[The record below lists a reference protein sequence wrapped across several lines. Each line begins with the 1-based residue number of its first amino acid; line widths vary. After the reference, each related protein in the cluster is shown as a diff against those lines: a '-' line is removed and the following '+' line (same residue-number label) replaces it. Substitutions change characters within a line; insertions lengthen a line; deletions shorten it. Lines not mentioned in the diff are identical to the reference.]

1 LETHLSFENIIYE
14 QKGPIA
20 YLTLNR
26 PKKLNALNAE
36 MMTEFREAMGV
47 VEADTE
53 VRALIITG
61 AGRAFSSGFDIQ
73 KGSCAIDPKTS
84 TVDAWRTRLQGLVET
99 FMTVWNCSKPVIAA
113 VNGYAL
119 GGGCEL
125 VQVCDIK
132 IASDRAIMGEPEI
145 RAGFGPPLLI
155 TPYSVN
161 LANAKELLLTG
172 DTVDAC
178 EAARIGLVN
187 RVVPHDNLMAECEKV
202 AKKICLLPQI
212 GVKLTKDSVNRA
224 MEEMG
229 YLNAV
234 RHNLELMT
242 LFDTS
247 TSPEQEEFSA
257 ISESQGLRA
266 ALDWRDARFKDLD

>member
-1 LETHLSFENIIYE
+1 MSFENIIYE
-14 QKGPIA
+14 PKGQIA

-26 PKKLNALNAE
+26 PEKLNALNADL
-36 MMTEFREAMGV
+36 MTEFREAMRL

-73 KGSCAIDPKTS
+73 RGNDAMDPSTS

-119 GGGCEL
+119 GGACEL

-132 IASDRAIMGEPEI
+132 IASDRAVLGEPEI
-145 RAGFGPPLLI
+145 RAGVGPPLLI
-155 TPYSVN
+155 TPFSVN

-172 DTVDAC
+172 DTIDAH

-187 RVVPHDNLMAECEKV
+187 R
-202 AKKICLLPQI
+202 
-212 GVKLTKDSVNRA
+212 T
-224 MEEMG
+224 
-229 YLNAV
+229 
-234 RHNLELMT
+234 
-242 LFDTS
+242 
-247 TSPEQEEFSA
+247 
-257 ISESQGLRA
+257 
-266 ALDWRDARFKDLD
+266 

>member
-1 LETHLSFENIIYE
+1 MSFENIIYE
-14 QKGPIA
+14 RKGQIA

-26 PKKLNALNAE
+26 PEKLNAMNAGL
-36 MMTEFREAMGV
+36 MAEFREAMEV
-47 VEADTE
+47 VETDTE

-61 AGRAFSSGFDIQ
+61 AGRSFSSGLDIE
-73 KGSCAIDPKTS
+73 KTSDSVEPSTS
-84 TVDAWRTRLQGLVET
+84 TVDAWRTHLQGLVET

-119 GGGCEL
+119 GGACEL

-132 IASDRAIMGEPEI
+132 IASDRAILGEPEI

-161 LANAKELLLTG
+161 LAHAKELLLTG
-172 DTVDAC
+172 DTVDAH

-187 RVVPHDNLMAECEKV
+187 RVVPHDSLMAECEKV
-202 AKKICLLPQI
+202 AKKICLLPQL
-212 GVKLTKDSVNRA
+212 GVKLTKESVNRA

-229 YLNAV
+229 FLLSV
-234 RHNLELMT
+234 KHNLDLMT

-247 TSPEQEEFSA
+247 AGPEQEEFNS
-257 ISESQGLRA
+257 IREEKGLRA
-266 ALDWRDARFKDLD
+266 ALDWRDARFKELD

>member
-1 LETHLSFENIIYE
+1 MSFEYLIYE
-14 QKGPIA
+14 RKGPIA

-26 PKKLNALNAE
+26 PEKLNALNAGL
-36 MMTEFREAMGV
+36 MTEFREAMAV
-47 VEADTE
+47 VEADPE
-53 VRALIITG
+53 VRVLIITG
-61 AGRAFSSGFDIQ
+61 AGRAFSSGLDIE
-73 KGSCAIDPKTS
+73 KTSDSVETSTS
-84 TVDAWRTRLQGLVET
+84 TVDAWRTHLQGLVET

-119 GGGCEL
+119 GGACEL

-132 IASDRAIMGEPEI
+132 IASDRAILGEPEI

-161 LANAKELLLTG
+161 LAHAKELLLTG
-172 DTVDAC
+172 DTVDAE

-187 RVVPHDNLMAECEKV
+187 RVVPHDQLMAECEKV

-212 GVKLTKDSVNRA
+212 GVKMTKAAVNRA

-229 YLNAV
+229 FLNAV
-234 RHNLELMT
+234 KHNLELMT
-242 LFDTS
+242 LFDTTS
-247 TSPEQEEFSA
+247 SPEQEEFNA
-257 ISESQGLRA
+257 ISEANGLRA
-266 ALDWRDARFKDLD
+266 ALDWRDARFKELD

>member
-1 LETHLSFENIIYE
+1 MPFENIIYE
-14 QKGPIA
+14 RKGQIA

-26 PKKLNALNAE
+26 PEKLNALNADL
-36 MMTEFREAMGV
+36 MAEFQEAMLL
-47 VEADTE
+47 VEADAE

-73 KGSCAIDPKTS
+73 RNSHSIDPS
-84 TVDAWRTRLQGLVET
+84 SGTVDAWRTRLQGLVKT

-119 GGGCEL
+119 GGACEL

-155 TPYSVN
+155 TPFSVN
-161 LANAKELLLTG
+161 LAHAKELLLTG
-172 DTVDAC
+172 DTVDAH

-212 GVKLTKDSVNRA
+212 GVKLTKVSVNRA

-229 YLNAV
+229 FLNAV
-234 RHNLELMT
+234 SHNLELMT

-247 TSPEQEEFSA
+247 TSPEQEEFNA
-257 ISESQGLRA
+257 ISEAKGLRA

>member
-1 LETHLSFENIIYE
+1 MSFENIIYE
-14 QKGPIA
+14 RKGQIA

-26 PKKLNALNAE
+26 PEKLNAMNAGL
-36 MMTEFREAMGV
+36 MAEFREAMEV
-47 VEADTE
+47 VETDTE

-61 AGRAFSSGFDIQ
+61 AGRSFSSGLDIE
-73 KGSCAIDPKTS
+73 KTSDSVEPSTS
-84 TVDAWRTRLQGLVET
+84 TVDAWRTHLQGLVET

-119 GGGCEL
+119 GGACEL

-132 IASDRAIMGEPEI
+132 IASDRAILGEPEI

-161 LANAKELLLTG
+161 LAHAKELLLTG
-172 DTVDAC
+172 DTVDAH

-202 AKKICLLPQI
+202 AKKICLLPQL
-212 GVKLTKDSVNRA
+212 GVKLTKESVNRA

-229 YLNAV
+229 FLLSV
-234 RHNLELMT
+234 KHNLDLMT

-247 TSPEQEEFSA
+247 AGPEQEEFNS
-257 ISESQGLRA
+257 IREEKGLRA
-266 ALDWRDARFKDLD
+266 ALDWRDARFKELD

>member
-1 LETHLSFENIIYE
+1 MAFEYIIYE
-14 QKGPIA
+14 RKGPIA

-26 PKKLNALNAE
+26 PEKLNALNAE
-36 MMTEFREAMGV
+36 LMLEFREAMGI

-61 AGRAFSSGFDIQ
+61 AGRAFSSGFDIE
-73 KGSCAIDPKTS
+73 KGDDSIDPLSGTP
-84 TVDAWRTRLQGLVET
+84 DAWRTRLQGLVET

-119 GGGCEL
+119 GGACEL

-161 LANAKELLLTG
+161 LAHAKELLLTG
-172 DTVDAC
+172 DTVDAN

-187 RVVPHDNLMAECEKV
+187 RVVPHDKLMAECEKV
-202 AKKICLLPQI
+202 AKKICLLPQL
-212 GVKLTKDSVNRA
+212 GVKLTKEAVNRA

-229 YLNAV
+229 FLNSIK
-234 RHNLELMT
+234 HNLDLMT

-247 TSPEQEEFSA
+247 TSPEQEEFNA
-257 ISESQGLRA
+257 ISEASGLRA
-266 ALDWRDARFKDLD
+266 ALDWRDARFKGLD

>member
-1 LETHLSFENIIYE
+1 MSFENIIYE
-14 QKGPIA
+14 RKGPIA

-73 KGSCAIDPKTS
+73 KGSCAIDPTTS

-161 LANAKELLLTG
+161 LANAKELQLTG
-172 DTVDAC
+172 DTVEAC

-212 GVKLTKDSVNRA
+212 GVKLTKDSINRA

-266 ALDWRDARFKDLD
+266 ALDWRDARFKGLD

>member
-1 LETHLSFENIIYE
+1 MSFENIIYE
-14 QKGPIA
+14 RKGQIA

-26 PKKLNALNAE
+26 PEKLNALNAE
-36 MMTEFREAMGV
+36 LMTEFRQAMAV

-73 KGSCAIDPKTS
+73 PNSHSMDPSTG
-84 TVDAWRTRLQGLVET
+84 TVDAWRTRLLGLVET

-119 GGGCEL
+119 GGACEL

-132 IASDRAIMGEPEI
+132 IASDRAFMGEPEI

-161 LANAKELLLTG
+161 LAHAKELLLTG
-172 DTVDAC
+172 DTVDAN

-187 RVVPHDNLMAECEKV
+187 RVVPHDDLMAECEKV

-212 GVKLTKDSVNRA
+212 GVKLTKDSINRA

-247 TSPEQEEFSA
+247 TSPEQEEFNA

>member
-1 LETHLSFENIIYE
+1 MSFENIIYE
-14 QKGPIA
+14 RKGQIA

-26 PKKLNALNAE
+26 PEKLNALNAAL
-36 MMTEFREAMGV
+36 MTEFREALAL

-73 KGSCAIDPKTS
+73 KSADGIDPSSGTA
-84 TVDAWRTRLQGLVET
+84 DAWRTRLQGLVET

-119 GGGCEL
+119 GGACEL

-161 LANAKELLLTG
+161 LAQAKELLLTG
-172 DTVDAC
+172 DTVDAD

-187 RVVPHDNLMAECEKV
+187 RVVPHDKLMAECEKV

-229 YLNAV
+229 FLNAV